1 MSMRLFAALPLPDE
15 LGRVLLRAQ
24 DELRARGVRA
34 NFSREE
40 NLHLTLAFLG
50 ETERVRAA
58 QEAVLSLRAGSFDL
72 TLAGWG
78 CFGDLLW
85 AGVRGSRAL
94 DGLAARV
101 RAALDGAGLSCDRKP
116 FRPHITLARRV
127 RPGVPDGF
135 SIPARTGRAE
145 RVTLFSS
152 TREDGRLVYTPV
164 AESRLR

>member
-1 MSMRLFAALPLPDE
+1 MRLFAALPLPDE
-15 LGRVLLRAQ
+15 LVRVLLRAQ

-34 NFSREE
+34 NFSRRE

-50 ETERVRAA
+50 ETERVREAR
-58 QEAVLSLRAGSFDL
+58 EAVLSLRAESFGL
-72 TLAGWG
+72 TLAGRG

-85 AGVRGSRAL
+85 AGVRESRAL
-94 DGLAARV
+94 DALAARV
-101 RAALDGAGLSCDRKP
+101 RAALDGAGLPYDRKP

-135 SIPARTGRAE
+135 SIPACAGRAE

-152 TREDGRLVYTPV
+152 SREDGRLVYTPI
-164 AESRLR
+164 AETRLS